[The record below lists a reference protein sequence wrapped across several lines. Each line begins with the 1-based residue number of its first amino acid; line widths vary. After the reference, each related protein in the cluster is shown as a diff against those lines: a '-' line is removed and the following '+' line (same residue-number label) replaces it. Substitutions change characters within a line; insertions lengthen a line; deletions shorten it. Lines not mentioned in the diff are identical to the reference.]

1 MHENVHVQAVPIA
14 AAVLVATRI
23 GVIVLCV
30 TARIVAP
37 HADSDSEVIDN
48 QARMQTNVFK

>member
-1 MHENVHVQAVPIA
+1 MHENVHVQTIPVAP
-14 AAVLVATRI
+14 AVLVATRI

-30 TARIVAP
+30 TAGIGSP
-37 HADSDSEVIDN
+37 HAVRNSEVTDN

>member
-1 MHENVHVQAVPIA
+1 MHENVHVQTIPVAP
-14 AAVLVATRI
+14 AVLVATRI

-30 TARIVAP
+30 TVGVVLP
-37 HADSDSEVIDN
+37 HAVRNSEVPDN

>member
-1 MHENVHVQAVPIA
+1 MHENVHVQAVPVA

-37 HADSDSEVIDN
+37 HADSDSEAIDN